1 MRKWT
6 RRTLIAT
13 GSLLGGGLLL
23 GVGAIAVAPNRLR
36 IAPKRADGYER
47 LTTWIKITPDNEVVA
62 VIPHCEMGQGALTG
76 VAMLL
81 AEELEADWGR
91 VRIEEAPAEDVY
103 ANGYMLRG
111 FGAELGVEVPPW
123 LERAV
128 DYGTYKVAAVAGF
141 QITGGSSSTRS
152 TGWLGMRVAGAAAK
166 QMLLQAAAARWSVPA
181 DELSARDSQITHA
194 SSNRIATYGEL
205 ARTAAAFKPP
215 LHPPLKSRDQYR
227 LVGTPQR
234 RHDISSKVD
243 GSAQYGI
250 DVVLPEMLYAAI
262 AATPVPGGKLGSV
275 DASPARSMPGVRAV
289 VQLDDAV
296 TVVAD
301 GYWQASQA
309 MRVLRPQFTDAGLGG
324 IDSER
329 IFAAHAAAL
338 DGDDSRSTP
347 KADTRTV
354 AAEYRVPYLAHA
366 TMEPMC
372 ATAWFTDGR
381 CEVWA
386 GTQDPLNAR
395 RVAAA
400 AAKIDAADV
409 VMHNMQLGGGFGRRL
424 PGAFDYIDQ
433 AVRIAKALTPRPVK
447 LIWSRE
453 EDMRHDYYRPA
464 VLARMGSALD
474 KEGRPL
480 SWTSHF
486 TGAAFL
492 DAAAAKPI
500 YNVDAPDIR
509 VTDAPAHLRTGS
521 WRSVASSQHGFFME
535 SFVDELAH
543 AAGRDPLEYRSA
555 LLSHKPRH
563 RAVLERAAAMAS
575 WGTALPEGRARG
587 IAIVECFGTTVAEVA
602 EVSIQADGAIRV
614 HRVDA
619 AVDCGIV
626 VNPDQALAQVQGAIV
641 FGLSAALFHEI
652 TVQSGA
658 VVQRSF
664 PDYDMI
670 RLANAPR
677 VTVEFLASEA
687 PMGGLGEPGVPP
699 IAPAVAN
706 AVFALTGQRL
716 RSLPLRLPK
725 LGANAPRPRKN
736 QDEQRQP
743 VV

>member
-36 IAPKRADGYER
+36 ITPKRADGHER

-76 VAMLL
+76 VAMML
-81 AEELEADWGR
+81 AEELEADWTR
-91 VRIEEAPAEDVY
+91 VRIVEAPAEDVY

-111 FGAELGVEVPPW
+111 FSAEMGVEVPRW

-128 DYGTYKVAAVAGF
+128 DYGTYKIADVAGL

-152 TGWLGMRVAGAAAK
+152 TGRLGMRVAGAAAK
-166 QMLLQAAAARWSVPA
+166 QMLLEAAATRWSVPA
-181 DELSARDSQITHA
+181 DELSAQDSRITHA
-194 SSNRIATYGEL
+194 SSNRSATYGEL
-205 ARTAAAFKPP
+205 ASAAAAIKPP
-215 LHPPLKSRDQYR
+215 LHPPLKPRDQYR
-227 LVGTPQR
+227 LVGTPQPR
-234 RHDISSKVD
+234 TTFRARSTPPVRHDV
-243 GSAQYGI
+243 A
-250 DVVLPEMLYAAI
+250 LPEMLYAAI
-262 AATPVPGGKLGSV
+262 TAAPVPGGKLAAV
-275 DASPARSMPGVRAV
+275 DRAPAKAMPGVREV

-296 TVVAD
+296 AVVAD
-301 GYWQASQA
+301 GYWQALQA
-309 MRVLRPQFTDAGLGG
+309 LRILQPQFTDAGLGDM
-324 IDSER
+324 DSER
-329 IFAAHAAAL
+329 IFAAHAAVL
-338 DGDDSRSTP
+338 DGEEP
-347 KADTRTV
+347 TV
-354 AAEYRVPYLAHA
+354 LARGERIVTAEYRVPYLAHA

-372 ATAWFTDGR
+372 ATARFAEGR

-395 RVAAA
+395 RVAADA
-400 AAKIDAADV
+400 AGIDAADV

-424 PGAFDYIDQ
+424 PGAFDYIAQ
-433 AVRIAKALTPRPVK
+433 AVQIAKALTPRPVK

-453 EDMRHDYYRPA
+453 EDMQHDYYRPA

-474 KEGRPL
+474 AEGLPI

-492 DAAAAKPI
+492 DAPAATPI
-500 YNVDAPDIR
+500 YRVADPNILVADAP
-509 VTDAPAHLRTGS
+509 VHLRTGS

-535 SFVDELAH
+535 SFIDEVAH

-563 RAVLERAAAMAS
+563 RAVLERAAAMAG

-602 EVSIQADGAIRV
+602 EVGIEADGAIRV

-626 VNPDQALAQVQGAIV
+626 VNPDQALAQVQGAII

-652 TVQSGA
+652 TVESGA

-677 VTVEFLASEA
+677 VTVEFLVSDA

-716 RSLPLRLPK
+716 RSLPLRLT
-725 LGANAPRPRKN
+725 
-736 QDEQRQP
+736 
-743 VV
+743 

>member
-36 IAPKRADGYER
+36 ITPKRADGHER

-76 VAMLL
+76 VAMML
-81 AEELEADWGR
+81 AEELEADWSR
-91 VRIEEAPAEDVY
+91 VRIEEAPAEEVY
-103 ANGYMLRG
+103 ANGYILRG
-111 FGAELGVEVPPW
+111 FGAELGVEVPLW

-128 DYGTYKVAAVAGF
+128 DYGTYKIADVAGL

-152 TGWLGMRVAGAAAK
+152 TGRLGMRVAGAAAK
-166 QMLLQAAAARWSVPA
+166 QMLLEAAAARWSVPA

-194 SSNRIATYGEL
+194 SSNRSATYGEL
-205 ARTAAAFKPP
+205 ASAAAAIKPP
-215 LHPPLKSRDQYR
+215 LHPPLKPRDQYR
-227 LVGTPQR
+227 LVGTPQP
-234 RHDISSKVD
+234 RHDIPSKVD
-243 GSAQYGI
+243 GTAQYGI
-250 DVVLPEMLYAAI
+250 DVALPEMLYAAI
-262 AATPVPGGKLGSV
+262 AAAPVPGGKLAAV
-275 DASPARSMPGVRAV
+275 DPAPARAMPGVREV

-296 TVVAD
+296 AVVAD
-301 GYWQASQA
+301 GYWQALQA
-309 MRVLRPQFTDAGLGG
+309 LRVLQPQFTDAGLGG
-324 IDSER
+324 IDSDQ
-329 IFAAHAAAL
+329 IFAAHASVL
-338 DGDDSRSTP
+338 DGEEPTVLARG
-347 KADTRTV
+347 ARTV
-354 AAEYRVPYLAHA
+354 VAEYRVPYLAHA

-372 ATAWFTDGR
+372 AAARFADGR

-395 RVAAA
+395 RVAADA
-400 AAKIDAADV
+400 AGIDAADV

-424 PGAFDYIDQ
+424 PGAFDYIEQ

-453 EDMRHDYYRPA
+453 QDMQHDYYRPA

-474 KEGRPL
+474 AEGLPI

-492 DAAAAKPI
+492 DAPAATPI
-500 YNVDAPDIR
+500 YRVADPNILVADAP
-509 VTDAPAHLRTGS
+509 VHLRTGS

-535 SFVDELAH
+535 SFIDELAH

-563 RAVLERAAAMAS
+563 RAVLERAAAMAG

-602 EVSIQADGAIRV
+602 EVSIEADGAIRV

-652 TVQSGA
+652 TVQNGA

-677 VTVEFLASEA
+677 VTVEFLVSDA

-716 RSLPLRLPK
+716 RSLPLRLT
-725 LGANAPRPRKN
+725 
-736 QDEQRQP
+736 
-743 VV
+743 